1 MAAVANQH
9 VVAEAC
15 PACSRKS
22 KRVAPLTVRSLL
34 KPELAPGVRE
44 EPYRFCP
51 SPGCDVVYFSETEP
65 AHRFVRSELRVR
77 LGQKETEP
85 PIQVCYCFDWTTDDI
100 ERELRLTGTTS
111 IPDRIKELVRLG
123 YCRCEMMNPQG
134 SCCLGNVNRA
144 VQEAQARLAFSP
156 PVGHPPGSGRSGEAA
171 PPLLAG
177 TARPRE
183 ARALLATLAAL
194 LTAVIGSACCWLPLL
209 LIAVGFSAAGVGSF
223 FEQYR
228 PYLLSI
234 TFALLGLAWW
244 FMYRAAIRRAWAKL
258 RRERTTAPSAQAAQ
272 ACEGAQATLDCCAV
286 GEPSEEG
293 DACCGA
299 GTPLQA
305 GQATP
310 RRFTMRQFNQ
320 VMLWA
325 TTIVI
330 MLFALFPHWIVL
342 LLPGAGRDDR
352 AVNNAA
358 ARSGAAQ
365 QRIVLEVRG
374 MTCAA
379 CAKTVEQALRGV
391 PGVLAADV
399 SFEQGQAV
407 VWLPRDK
414 QLPHNALVQAVRR
427 AGYEAAVL
435 MEPPQNGRVYRL
447 ELGGLT
453 CESCA
458 EGIEQA
464 LRQVPGVLNV
474 EVSYV
479 RSEAVVKV
487 GPGIA
492 SQPEELIQAVRN
504 AGFRAALKQ

>member
-15 PACSRKS
+15 PACSSKS

-34 KPELAPGVRE
+34 KPEPAPRVRE

-65 AHRFVRSELRVR
+65 EHRFVLSELRVR

-111 IPDRIKELVRLG
+111 IPDRIKQLVRLG
-123 YCRCEMMNPQG
+123 YCRCETMNPQG

-144 VQEAQARLAFSP
+144 VQEAQA
-156 PVGHPPGSGRSGEAA
+156 G
-171 PPLLAG
+171 
-177 TARPRE
+177 
-183 ARALLATLAAL
+183 LAAL

-244 FMYRAAIRRAWAKL
+244 FMYRAAIRRARARL
-258 RRERTTAPSAQAAQ
+258 RRERTTAPSANAAQ
-272 ACEGAQATLDCCAV
+272 ACEDARARLDCCAV
-286 GEPSEEG
+286 GQPAEEG
-293 DACCGA
+293 DGCCGA
-299 GTPLQA
+299 GTQPQA

-325 TTIVI
+325 ATIVI

-352 AVNNAA
+352 AVSNAA
-358 ARSGAAQ
+358 ARSEAEQ

-391 PGVLAADV
+391 SGVLAADV

-464 LRQVPGVLNV
+464 LRQVPGVLDV
-474 EVSYV
+474 EVSHV